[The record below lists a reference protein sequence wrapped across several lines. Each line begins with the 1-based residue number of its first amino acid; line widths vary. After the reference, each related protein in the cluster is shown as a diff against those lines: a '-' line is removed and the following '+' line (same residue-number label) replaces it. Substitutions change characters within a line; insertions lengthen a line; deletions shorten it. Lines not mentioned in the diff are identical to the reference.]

1 MYDSPVRIKKVG
13 TQTGH
18 VWDTLRLTICKK
30 CVIHNDWIFTTSE
43 KHKPE
48 QNGCFLFNVLP
59 LRGNMGKISG
69 IKILSQNETQ
79 VGRQHRNRVP
89 NEWRERLFPYSI
101 LIAIRS
107 IPQRCALTDPIGG
120 HIVNYS
126 LSQNWDVNP
135 EDVLQRG
142 TKSCPF
148 SWLTIYVS
156 HDRNFKL
163 AKRKTLLPPLS
174 IYFLYSCL
182 QSVTKGDFWSYLA

>member
-107 IPQRCALTDPIGG
+107 IPQRCALTDLLEVILWITYCRRIGMWILKTCFSEG
-120 HIVNYS
+120 QSH
-126 LSQNWDVNP
+126 
-135 EDVLQRG
+135 VLFLDW
-142 TKSCPF
+142 PF
-148 SWLTIYVS
+148 M
-156 HDRNFKL
+156 
-163 AKRKTLLPPLS
+163 
-174 IYFLYSCL
+174 
-182 QSVTKGDFWSYLA
+182 